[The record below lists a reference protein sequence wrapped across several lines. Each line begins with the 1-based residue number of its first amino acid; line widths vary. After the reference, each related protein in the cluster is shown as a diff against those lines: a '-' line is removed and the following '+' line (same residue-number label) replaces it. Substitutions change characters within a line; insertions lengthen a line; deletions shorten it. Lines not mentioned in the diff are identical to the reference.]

1 MPNGLRTWFRCGAH
15 PTANAVNEAFVY
27 DGVYRIRHPYGRWI
41 QVPPS
46 PLTPHPIF
54 MYATTTIRHVVRARK
69 WHAPLHT
76 LEGVGSK
83 RNTIN

>member
-1 MPNGLRTWFRCGAH
+1 MGA
-15 PTANAVNEAFVY
+15 TSSSLSEEGVTN

>member
-1 MPNGLRTWFRCGAH
+1 MKRSFT
-15 PTANAVNEAFVY
+15 Y
-27 DGVYRIRHPYGRWI
+27 GVYRIRHPYGRWI

-83 RNTIN
+83 RNTINVFKMGETNVPYMLQVQT